1 MRAFITFAILAL
13 ALLVVPGALAERS
26 FTDPAGDSG
35 PAPDITAVKV
45 SHDTSGL
52 LSFAVTTNQPTLAA
66 DAWFWVYM
74 DTDRNAATGQS
85 YRGIGVDVMVLS
97 DGDGGVVF
105 RIQEDSLIVDFQSGM
120 QATYANGTFSAQLNR
135 STLGSTDRF
144 SFLVESEQDDAN
156 GDAIGTDFAPD
167 AAPAYEYSFVPLVL
181 TAGPV
186 ASAPKKPLAGK
197 RFAVSVP
204 VTRSDGQP
212 FTAGTVRCSAKAGT
226 ATLRPAASVATG
238 SARCVMTIP
247 KKAKGKVLRGSLTVS
262 AEDSAPVTRAFAI
275 RIP

>member
-35 PAPDITAVKV
+35 PAPDITAVRV

-52 LSFAVTTNQPTLAA
+52 LSFAVTSNQPALAA
-66 DAWFWVYM
+66 DAWLWVYM
-74 DTDRNAATGQS
+74 DTDRNASTGQS
-85 YRGIGVDVMVLS
+85 YRGIGADVIVLS
-97 DGDGGVVF
+97 DGDGGVLF
-105 RIQEDSLIVDFQSGM
+105 RVQGNSLIFDFESGL
-120 QATYANGTFSAQLNR
+120 QATYANSMFSAQLNR
-135 STLGSTDRF
+135 SALGSTDRF
-144 SFLVESEQDDAN
+144 SFLVEAEQDDAN
-156 GDAIGTDFAPD
+156 GDAIGADFAPD
-167 AAPAYEYSFVPLVL
+167 VAAYEYSFLPLVL
-181 TAGPV
+181 TAGPT
-186 ASAPKKPLAGK
+186 ASAPKKPVAGK

-226 ATLRPAASVATG
+226 ATLRPVGSVASG